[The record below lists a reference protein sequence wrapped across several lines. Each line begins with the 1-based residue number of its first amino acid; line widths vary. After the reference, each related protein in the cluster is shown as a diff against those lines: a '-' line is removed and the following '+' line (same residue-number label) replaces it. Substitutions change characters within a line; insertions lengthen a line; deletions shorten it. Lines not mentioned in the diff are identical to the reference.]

1 MIDVGWGFKAEG
13 VLMRFASERCSARSP
28 GRGVKSA
35 PGMSDDVLESME
47 DRVSVM
53 ISMIAHQYSPE

>member
-1 MIDVGWGFKAEG
+1 MIVVGWSFKAEG
-13 VLMRFASERCSARSP
+13 VLTRFVSERCSVQSP

-35 PGMSDDVLESME
+35 PGMSDDVRKSME
-47 DRVSVM
+47 DKVSVM